1 MSDFPW
7 IIGLMSGTSMDG
19 IDAALL
25 RTDGRAVAAF
35 GLARTQA
42 YTPELRA
49 RIRASLNPVAHG
61 GGDHGLGR
69 ALAEAHAQAVAELL
83 DAAGLKPG
91 DIRLLGFHGHT
102 LLHRPHRG
110 RTWQTGD
117 AGLLAKLTGIA
128 TVSDFRSQDVAVGGQ
143 GAPLVPLYH
152 RALAE
157 KAGLNL
163 PLLVLNIGGVANV
176 TYIGGPEDADLLA
189 FDTGP
194 GNALLDD
201 WLHRHTGEAMDAG
214 GRLSA
219 QGSVDEDVLAAMLA
233 HPYFSRPAPK
243 SLDRD
248 DFTLDPLAELWPA
261 SGAATLAAFT
271 AAAVARGVELL
282 PKPPL
287 RCLVCGGGRH
297 NPSIMRELA
306 LRLEMPVQPVEA
318 VGWRGDALEAEA
330 FAYLAARA
338 VAGLPLSLPGTT
350 GAAYPVSG
358 GRLWQPLTAGPLTA
372 GPLANGPLANGP

>member
-1 MSDFPW
+1 MSEFPW

-25 RTDGRAVAAF
+25 RSDGRAVAEA
-35 GLARTQA
+35 GLARTLA
-42 YTPELRA
+42 YEPDLRA
-49 RIRASLNPVAHG
+49 RIRQCLNR
-61 GGDHGLGR
+61 GGDHQLGR
-69 ALAEAHAQAVAELL
+69 ALAHAHARAVAELL
-83 DAAGLKPG
+83 DAADLKPG

-102 LLHRPHRG
+102 LLHRPERG
-110 RTWQTGD
+110 RTWQAGD
-117 AGLLAKLTGIA
+117 AALLARLTGIA
-128 TVSDFRSQDVAVGGQ
+128 TVSDFRSQDVAMGGQ

-152 RALAE
+152 RALARM
-157 KAGLNL
+157 AGLDL

-176 TYIGGPEDADLLA
+176 TYIGSDDDADLLA

-201 WLHRHTGEAMDAG
+201 WLHRHTGERMDAD
-214 GRLSA
+214 GRLSG
-219 QGSVDEDVLAAMLA
+219 QGSVDEDVLATLLA
-233 HPYFSRPAPK
+233 HAYFSRPVPK

-248 DFTLDPLAELWPA
+248 DFTLDPVAELWPA

-282 PKPPL
+282 PKRPL

-306 LRLEMPVQPVEA
+306 LRLDMPVQPVEA

-330 FAYLAARA
+330 FAFLAARA

-350 GAAYPVSG
+350 GVPYPVSG
-358 GRLWQPLTAGPLTA
+358 GRLWRPFPGSPEPGSAPHAG
-372 GPLANGPLANGP
+372 

>member
-25 RTDGRAVAAF
+25 RSDGRAVAEF
-35 GLARTQA
+35 GLARTLA
-42 YTPELRA
+42 YGPEIRA
-49 RIRASLNPVAHG
+49 RIRESLNK
-61 GGDHGLGR
+61 GGDHSLGR
-69 ALAEAHAQAVAELL
+69 ALAEAHAQAVADLL
-83 DAAGLKPG
+83 DAAGLKPA

-102 LLHRPHRG
+102 LLHRPHQG

-117 AGLLAKLTGIA
+117 AALLARLTGIA

-152 RALAE
+152 RALAQ
-157 KAGLNL
+157 KAGLET

-176 TYIGGPEDADLLA
+176 TYIGGDDDADLLA

-201 WLHRHTGEAMDAG
+201 WLHRHTGESMDAG

-219 QGSVDEDVLAAMLA
+219 QGSVDQDVLTSLLA
-233 HPYFSRPAPK
+233 HGYFSRPAPK

-271 AAAVARGVELL
+271 AATVARGLELL
-282 PKPPL
+282 PKRPL

-358 GRLWQPLTAGPLTA
+358 GRLWL
-372 GPLANGPLANGP
+372 PLATIPLVDSP